1 MTELEV
7 KLLAHLRAWVAGC
20 GDERYSTK
28 EEVRELIE
36 ASGKFLAE
44 IGQSPNPQPPQA
56 PYASSGTRSTSR

>member
-28 EEVRELIE
+28 DEVRELIQ
-36 ASGKFLAE
+36 ASGNLIAE
-44 IGQSPNPQPPQA
+44 IDA
-56 PYASSGTRSTSR
+56 PDTALR